1 MLEANVRRD
10 GTGNPGHLV
19 DRQQSQLTQKGSSM
33 KLVRFGPR
41 GREKPG
47 ILAADGRI
55 KDVSAHVRD
64 YDHAFFAGGG
74 LAMLRE
80 LAADADTL
88 SAVPADARLGPPV
101 ARPRNVF
108 AIGLNYSDHA
118 KETGAAIP
126 SEPILFMK
134 ATSAICGP
142 HDPILIPR
150 GSRKTDWEVE
160 LGLVIGRDARYL
172 PSKEAARECVAG
184 FCVANDVSERAF
196 QLERGGQWSKGKSCD
211 SFLPLG
217 PWLVTADEVADPQ
230 RLDLRLEVNG
240 VSRQQGTTATMI
252 FDVWHI
258 VHYLSQFLTLEAGDV
273 VITGTPPG
281 VGMGMKPPVYLA
293 AGDVVTLS
301 IDGLGG
307 QRSVC
312 EDARV
317 FDGSKTAT

>member
-1 MLEANVRRD
+1 
-10 GTGNPGHLV
+10 
-19 DRQQSQLTQKGSSM
+19 M
-33 KLVRFGPR
+33 KLVRFGAR
-41 GREKPG
+41 DEERPG
-47 ILAADGRI
+47 IVTADGRI

-74 LAMLRE
+74 LAALRPI
-80 LAADADTL
+80 AARPDALPD
-88 SAVPADARLGPPV
+88 APAGARLGPPV

-126 SEPILFMK
+126 AEPILFMK
-134 ATSAICGP
+134 ATSAVCGP

-150 GSRKTDWEVE
+150 GSTKTDWEVE
-160 LGLVIGRDARYL
+160 LGLVIGRDAKYL
-172 PSKEAARECVAG
+172 PSTEAAREHVAG

-196 QLERGGQWSKGKSCD
+196 QIERGGQWSKGKSCE

-230 RLDLRLEVNG
+230 KLGLTLEVNG
-240 VSRQQGTTATMI
+240 VRRQTGNSATMI

-258 VHYLSQFLTLEAGDV
+258 VHYLSQFIALEAGDV
-273 VITGTPPG
+273 IITGTPPG
-281 VGMGMKPPVYLA
+281 VGMGMKPQVFLR
-293 AGDVVTLS
+293 AGDVVTLA
-301 IDGLGG
+301 IDGLGS

-312 EDARV
+312 EPA
-317 FDGSKTAT
+317 

>member
-1 MLEANVRRD
+1 
-10 GTGNPGHLV
+10 
-19 DRQQSQLTQKGSSM
+19 M
-33 KLVRFGPR
+33 KLVRFGNR
-41 GREKPG
+41 GQEKPG
-47 ILAADGRI
+47 IVTADGRI

-74 LAMLRE
+74 LESLRAS
-80 LAADADTL
+80 AASPESLPDA
-88 SAVPADARLGPPV
+88 PAGVRIGAPV

-126 SEPILFMK
+126 AEPILFMK
-134 ATSAICGP
+134 ATGVVCGP

-150 GSRKTDWEVE
+150 GSEKTDWEVE

-172 PSKEAARECVAG
+172 ASKEAARDHVAG

-211 SFLPLG
+211 NFLPLG
-217 PWLVTADEVADPQ
+217 PWLVTADEVGDPQ
-230 RLDLRLEVNG
+230 KLGLTLDVNG
-240 VSRQQGTTATMI
+240 VRRQTGNAATMI

-258 VHYLSQFLTLEAGDV
+258 IHYLSQFITLEAGDV
-273 VITGTPPG
+273 IITGTPPG
-281 VGMGMKPPVYLA
+281 VGMGMKPPVFLR
-293 AGDVVTLS
+293 AGDVVTLA
-301 IDGLGG
+301 IDGLGS

-312 EDARV
+312 EPA
-317 FDGSKTAT
+317 